1 MHRKHLNQVG
11 ISGGCILLVCALV
24 SGWLFGVGAWLEAQ
38 AAEPGPPESMLHAW
52 LDLPLR
58 FVANAGQTDAAA
70 LFTVQGAG
78 HALFFTREGIVLSA
92 FTTHPVRHSSRST
105 IRLHFV
111 GANGHPVIE
120 GLARLPGSAYFFL
133 GNDPSRWQLD
143 VPTYAAI
150 RYRSLYPGVDL
161 MYSGAH
167 GQLKSEF
174 RLAPGVDAAIVQL
187 EYSGL
192 DGAYLRSDGALV
204 LQTALGDLIEAAPD
218 AYQEINGARRVVPVD
233 YQLRQI
239 DRPDIRQGHQ
249 LGKAYQVSFQLGA
262 YDPAYPLVIDP
273 QLNYASYL
281 GGSGDDYGRG
291 IAVDSLGN
299 LYVTGETTSSNFPSL
314 NAVQGS
320 FGGGSWDV
328 FVTQII
334 SASGVYT
341 YGYSTF
347 LGGSANDFG
356 RGIVVDGAGN
366 ALLTGQTLSSDFPT
380 PNAVDNSYGGNGD
393 AFIAQIANSGGTYS
407 LGYATYLGGNAYDDG
422 RAIALD
428 TGGNVWVTGETL
440 SFSSLPTTTNAIQ
453 PVSGGGNPISRD
465 AFVIAIVNAGGTY
478 TYAYSSFLGGSGN
491 DWGNGIAADGLG
503 GVYVTGQTLS
513 RSDFPTT
520 SNAIQPVFGGGT
532 HFSDAFVTRIVSDS
546 GVYTYAYSSFLGGT
560 SEDIGRGITAD
571 SVGNAA
577 IVGSTRSPNFPVM
590 RAIQPSYG
598 SGAYDAF
605 VTQLISVSGSY
616 TYGYSSYLGGS
627 NVDQAFGVRMDDQ
640 GGMYLTGETASDNF
654 PTHRAWFNTRGG
666 GYDAFVTHIV
676 STSGVYTFGYST
688 YLGGSGTD
696 SGQAIALPPVIPGD
710 VFVAG
715 YTTGDFP
722 TYLPTQAGYGGGVHD
737 AFVARFGWS
746 GLSVA
751 KTATPGLVQPGH
763 TITFTL
769 SYFNDSP
776 TTASN
781 VVISDPLPAEVISP
795 TYTSSGPTVT
805 STGSISYTW
814 QVADLPPGAQG
825 TINVLGVIS
834 PGLSVGSL
842 ITNTATISGTGAY
855 TSVNPSSTAVIS
867 VAQGIYWP
875 LGFRQ

>member
-1 MHRKHLNQVG
+1 MHRRHLSQVG
-11 ISGGCILLVCALV
+11 INRGCILLICALV
-24 SGWLFGVGAWLEAQ
+24 SGWLFSAGAWLEAR
-38 AAEPGPPESMLHAW
+38 AEEPRPSEPLPDAW

-58 FVANAGQTDAAA
+58 FVANAGQADPVA
-70 LFTVQGAG
+70 LFTVHGAG
-78 HALFFTREGIVLSA
+78 HVLFFTREGIVLSA
-92 FTTHPVRHSSRST
+92 FTADSVRHASRS
-105 IRLHFV
+105 IVHLHFL
-111 GANGHPVIE
+111 GANYDPVIE

-133 GNDPSRWQLD
+133 GNDPARWHLN
-143 VPTYAAI
+143 VPTYAAVS
-150 RYRSLYPGVDL
+150 YRNLYPGVDL
-161 MYSGAH
+161 AYSGVH

-174 RLAPGVDAAIVQL
+174 RLAPGVDATIVQL
-187 EYSGL
+187 QYTGL
-192 DGAYLRSDGALV
+192 QGAYLRSDGALV
-204 LQTALGDLIEAAPD
+204 LQTAPGDLIEAAPD
-218 AYQEINGARRVVPVD
+218 AYQEINGTRRTVRAAYQLQHVDYPNARRGH
-233 YQLRQI
+233 
-239 DRPDIRQGHQ
+239 RQG
-249 LGKAYQVSFQLGA
+249 LTYRVSFQLGA
-262 YDPAYPLVIDP
+262 YDTAHPLVIDP

-291 IAVDSLGN
+291 IAVDNLGN
-299 LYVTGETTSSNFPSL
+299 LYVTGETTSTDFPSL
-314 NAVQGS
+314 NAAQGS

-356 RGIVVDGAGN
+356 RGIAVDGAGN
-366 ALLTGQTLSSDFPT
+366 ALLTGQTLSNDFPT
-380 PNAVDNSYGGNGD
+380 PNAVDSSYGGSGD
-393 AFIAQIANSGGTYS
+393 AFIAQIINSGGTYI
-407 LGYATYLGGNAYDDG
+407 LGYATYLGGTGYDDG

-428 TGGNVWVTGETL
+428 TAGNVWITGETL
-440 SFSSLPTTTNAIQ
+440 SFSSFPTTTNAIQ

-465 AFVIAIVNAGGTY
+465 AFVTAIVNAGGTY

-491 DWGNGIAADGLG
+491 DGGNGIAADGLG

-546 GVYTYAYSSFLGGT
+546 GVYTYAYSSFLGGS
-560 SEDIGRGITAD
+560 SEDIGRGIAVD
-571 SVGNAA
+571 RAGNAT
-577 IVGSTRSPNFPVM
+577 IVGRTRSLDFP
-590 RAIQPSYG
+590 RARAMQPAFG

-605 VTQLISVSGSY
+605 VTQLISVTGNY

-627 NVDQAFGVRMDDQ
+627 NVDQAFGVCMDDQ
-640 GGMYLTGETASDNF
+640 GGMYLTGETASDDF
-654 PTHRAWFNTRGG
+654 PIHRAWFNMRGG

-676 STSGVYTFGYST
+676 SASGVYTFGYST

-696 SGQAIALPPVIPGD
+696 SGQAIALPPTIPGD
-710 VFVAG
+710 VFVTG

-722 TYLPTQAGYGGGVHD
+722 THLPTQSGYGGGAHD

-746 GLSVA
+746 GLSVT
-751 KTATPGLVQPGH
+751 KTAIPGLAQPGH
-763 TITFTL
+763 IITFTL
-769 SYFNDSP
+769 SYLNDSP

-781 VVISDPLPAEVISP
+781 VVLSDVLPAEVISP

-805 STGSISYTW
+805 PTGSISYTW
-814 QVADLPPGAQG
+814 QVADLAPGAQG
-825 TINVLGVIS
+825 NINIVGVIS
-834 PGLSVGSL
+834 PGLSVGTL

-855 TSVNPSSTAVIS
+855 TSVSPSGTAVIS

-875 LGFRQ
+875 VGFRQ